1 MPTDT
6 CQINQIDLASPG
18 MVGRPAEAN
27 TGIDPIE
34 ALLGNG
40 APPLVEVVNVEPNHE
55 VLREVLVIEALEN
68 ELRSWS
74 GRQRG
79 KPARQ
84 RNSSLL
90 GSARQLHALVRRRTR
105 IDSSSHREVD
115 PLLQQHADLA
125 ATEPSGGVAPGR

>member
-1 MPTDT
+1 
-6 CQINQIDLASPG
+6 

-68 ELRSWS
+68 ELGATVPEPRVAIVLPYLVETQISE
-74 GRQRG
+74 
-79 KPARQ
+79 K
-84 RNSSLL
+84 
-90 GSARQLHALVRRRTR
+90 SATGLV
-105 IDSSSHREVD
+105 I
-115 PLLQQHADLA
+115 LA
-125 ATEPSGGVAPGR
+125 ARHERKQRISVEILHGSPCITVSIVRMPN